1 MSELYTV
8 TAEEGRLRFLPRTD
22 AALEQ
27 AVLDESPLPGCG
39 FVSRLG
45 DPGLLHCVVFRHER
59 KPGGVFV
66 VEDDNGLL
74 FAAVAETNLAY
85 AVALGR
91 LGKMISYARYGAD
104 IFAENMLDDDAELFG
119 GDMLAL
125 TEGYYRDVA
134 AMAERKPV
142 ILGHIDLVTKLN
154 RGNALFDEE
163 APRYRAAA
171 LEALHHA
178 DPDKTLLEIN
188 TGAISRGYRDTP
200 YPAAFLLREWRA
212 MGGQVILT
220 ADAHSPETV
229 IFGYRQAAALARAAG
244 YRESVLLTGRG
255 WEPCAL

>member
-85 AVALGR
+85 AVALGP
-91 LGKMISYARYGAD
+91 GQ
-104 IFAENMLDDDAELFG
+104 DD
-119 GDMLAL
+119 
-125 TEGYYRDVA
+125 
-134 AMAERKPV
+134 
-142 ILGHIDLVTKLN
+142 
-154 RGNALFDEE
+154 
-163 APRYRAAA
+163 
-171 LEALHHA
+171 
-178 DPDKTLLEIN
+178 LL
-188 TGAISRGYRDTP
+188 
-200 YPAAFLLREWRA
+200 
-212 MGGQVILT
+212 
-220 ADAHSPETV
+220 
-229 IFGYRQAAALARAAG
+229 
-244 YRESVLLTGRG
+244 
-255 WEPCAL
+255 CALRRRHLCRKHAGRR

>member
-119 GDMLAL
+119 GDIGLDSVDSL
-125 TEGYYRDVA
+125 EIISG
-134 AMAERKPV
+134 
-142 ILGHIDLVTKLN
+142 IDDLFGVDMTGVD
-154 RGNALFDEE
+154 REHFQTINALASYVEE
-163 APRYRAAA
+163 HV
-171 LEALHHA
+171 E
-178 DPDKTLLEIN
+178 
-188 TGAISRGYRDTP
+188 
-200 YPAAFLLREWRA
+200 
-212 MGGQVILT
+212 Q
-220 ADAHSPETV
+220 
-229 IFGYRQAAALARAAG
+229 
-244 YRESVLLTGRG
+244 
-255 WEPCAL
+255 